1 MMLMTPI
8 NVNAS
13 SGVYEKMISLQNKF
27 PNGKH
32 WNHYVANNSQ
42 LADNLKNR
50 GDESFADTVTDCT
63 CNSHTSNAIGVYDCN
78 HFDGGIQCCGFARKI
93 FFDVFGQRVTALPD
107 KKDKENISPGDY
119 ISLFSGGHYAV
130 VLSRNGNTLYVV
142 ECNLSGLNG
151 NEYPNLRCSIRWNH
165 TYDISDVDSYRHA
178 TNWDAI
184 NGGQPIGT
192 PVDLG
197 SAFDVT
203 ITDAWGNSMYLDSGS
218 IKMGKY
224 SYSNRKKYMWR
235 FEALGNNA
243 YRISNW
249 SNEKYIDCAGAGSD
263 NGNIFQTFDWNDTN
277 AQKYYIYDMG
287 NGYYSLE
294 PACARGKALD
304 KGGTNGTIHLWEYS
318 KDNYNQLFKF
328 SAGVNNADIGSDFN
342 AKIVKGT
349 QAFYENSSDDVVL
362 KEFSESNNRFI
373 WNFKRNSD
381 GSYTVTNLNDKKALD
396 CNDWGKENGANIGV
410 FDSYGST
417 AQKWNIYDVDK
428 GFYVL
433 EPQCSPGRVADL
445 GGNNLSIHLWEYG
458 DENGNQ
464 RFMIISDC
472 SVNGHTWDEGTV
484 TKEVGCVNVG
494 IKTYNCM
501 KCKASR
507 TEEIPASGHS
517 YDDEVILPTKTAQGY
532 TLHTCSICGDTYKDN
547 YTDCDGD
554 NPDPIHTHTYSF
566 EITKASTCTE
576 KGIKE
581 YTCSCGDSYTEDIP
595 ATGHK
600 LASTVIEPTDENDG
614 YTLHKCTNEGCDYEY
629 KDNIVPHKTSEDVH
643 QHKYVGKITKEP
655 TCVEAGTMTYSCEC
669 GVSYTEGISAKGHSY
684 EDQIIAPTP
693 ESRGYTLHT
702 CSICNDSYK
711 DTYTEYEDSS
721 EVSTDIRLET
731 EVKNGKIYFS
741 WNVPDKAA
749 TYGIVYALD
758 EQELDFAEK
767 NNGYEISGVK
777 ANSDTMTYE
786 CATTLY
792 ENQPGG
798 VWFRVVMKNGDIV
811 EHSNAVKITKWNS
824 ERTDDGTDDDPK
836 DTPKDS
842 PEGNPS
848 ADPID
853 KQPQNSGDA
862 QTTDQGVT
870 HTSEKKVLP
879 SVNITNGVGI
889 YNGIKLYWKA
899 VAGAAGYEVEY
910 SVNSDLS
917 NSKIDYLDYSSLGVY
932 RVRNLLGNKVYYY
945 RVRARRGTEG
955 AYDYSEWTSIQKLT
969 TMEEVTTETPTTT
982 YSVPKIKLK
991 SVKNNKRKTVT
1002 VKWKWNVKADGYQ
1015 ISYAKKKSFSGAK
1028 KKNANAY
1035 KESMTI
1041 KKLTKGKTYYV
1052 RVRAYVE
1059 NEYGGKIY
1067 GKWSNVKKVKI
1078 KK

>member
-1 MMLMTPI
+1 MNLNKKMKRLKFVVWTLKIVAFMFIVFVNSSKPTKVRAGSINDFINDSRWKNGTSWDGNHSSYYDGNLGSGCNAYVRDFVQYVYGKSLHSGTKFTNRNEINTGDVGYWYISEWNQHWFAVIGRDGDWIHVAEGNYSLHTDQNGNPI
-8 NVNAS
+8 GPYVVNVQNNRYNINTMNFTYGYHYGSTSAGPTITDYGVCEFFDTQFTVMANIKDS
-13 SGVYEKMISLQNKF
+13 LGVQSVQYAVWTESGGQDDLQWYDGYCTDNNDVYWHRVKFSDHKGEKGTYIIDVYAKNKSGVTAPAQRIIYNFNSKGPTISNFKVGEF
-27 PNGKH
+27 REGAFT
-32 WNHYVANNSQ
+32 V
-42 LADNLKNR
+42 LADVSDINTIEWVKYWIWTVNGGQDDIKCYAGNNFSGNINGNYWARVNFSDHKNEKGKYKIHLYVKIKGER
-50 GDESFADTVTDCT
+50 KERSYELINDFPETGPTVSDVNVTDISSKGYTLT
-63 CNSHTSNAIGVYDCN
+63 CKVTGVSPDVN
-78 HFDGGIQCCGFARKI
+78 VSRVQFPTWTISEDQDDI
-93 FFDVFGQRVTALPD
+93 FSEWWTNTKAKGTLKDNIVTYRVNVSEHNNETGMYRTHIYAYDVFGGYTCVKVPD
-107 KKDKENISPGDY
+107 
-119 ISLFSGGHYAV
+119 
-130 VLSRNGNTLYVV
+130 
-142 ECNLSGLNG
+142 
-151 NEYPNLRCSIRWNH
+151 
-165 TYDISDVDSYRHA
+165 
-178 TNWDAI
+178 
-184 NGGQPIGT
+184 
-192 PVDLG
+192 
-197 SAFDVT
+197 
-203 ITDAWGNSMYLDSGS
+203 
-218 IKMGKY
+218 
-224 SYSNRKKYMWR
+224 
-235 FEALGNNA
+235 
-243 YRISNW
+243 
-249 SNEKYIDCAGAGSD
+249 
-263 NGNIFQTFDWNDTN
+263 
-277 AQKYYIYDMG
+277 
-287 NGYYSLE
+287 
-294 PACARGKALD
+294 
-304 KGGTNGTIHLWEYS
+304 
-318 KDNYNQLFKF
+318 
-328 SAGVNNADIGSDFN
+328 
-342 AKIVKGT
+342 
-349 QAFYENSSDDVVL
+349 
-362 KEFSESNNRFI
+362 
-373 WNFKRNSD
+373 
-381 GSYTVTNLNDKKALD
+381 
-396 CNDWGKENGANIGV
+396 
-410 FDSYGST
+410 
-417 AQKWNIYDVDK
+417 
-428 GFYVL
+428 
-433 EPQCSPGRVADL
+433 
-445 GGNNLSIHLWEYG
+445 
-458 DENGNQ
+458 
-464 RFMIISDC
+464 
-472 SVNGHTWDEGTV
+472 
-484 TKEVGCVNVG
+484 VNVHDHYYNNEI
-494 IKTYNCM
+494 IK
-501 KCKASR
+501 
-507 TEEIPASGHS
+507 
-517 YDDEVILPTKTAQGY
+517 PTKTEQGY
-532 TLHTCSICGDTYKDN
+532 TLHTCSVCGDTYKDN